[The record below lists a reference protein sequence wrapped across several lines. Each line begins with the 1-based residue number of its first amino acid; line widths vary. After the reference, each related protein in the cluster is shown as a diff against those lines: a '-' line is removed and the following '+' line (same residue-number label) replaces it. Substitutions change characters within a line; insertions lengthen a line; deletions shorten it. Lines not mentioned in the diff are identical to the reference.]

1 MDAKYHCLWQFQPK
15 VQTIHECTKS
25 SIRMTM
31 MKTLSMLGLIFFG
44 VFMVSVKSVLA
55 DIINIK
61 TDAPQTYVV
70 KKDDTLWDISN
81 LFLDQPW
88 LWPELWRNN
97 TQIENPHLIYPGDVL
112 FLRYVDGE
120 PVMDIARDKTLILLT
135 PESVTK
141 TKPSAIGVL
150 PWKVLDPY
158 FKNDSIIDIEAY
170 NALPRLLGNNEGTS
184 TFVKQDF
191 VLSHKQAS
199 AATNYTIIRKG
210 KLLKDGDGGVIG
222 YQVKNVGEVEVINQS
237 SGKQQIVRVVKS
249 NREARSGDKLRP
261 VERVDNPDLILQA
274 STTQIG
280 QIVSNIEDRSLI
292 GKRDVVVISLG
303 ASDVELGMVMGIYGK
318 GPAILDSENPQYAM
332 GQNPVKELF
341 SGAERLEQPAFK
353 IGELVIFKTFDNA
366 SYAWI
371 TKADKHM
378 KGGEYLGQP

>member
-1 MDAKYHCLWQFQPK
+1 
-15 VQTIHECTKS
+15 
-25 SIRMTM
+25 
-31 MKTLSMLGLIFFG
+31 
-44 VFMVSVKSVLA
+44 
-55 DIINIK
+55 
-61 TDAPQTYVV
+61 
-70 KKDDTLWDISN
+70 
-81 LFLDQPW
+81 
-88 LWPELWRNN
+88 
-97 TQIENPHLIYPGDVL
+97 
-112 FLRYVDGE
+112 LRYVDGE

-191 VLSHKQAS
+191 VLSHKPAS

>member
-1 MDAKYHCLWQFQPK
+1 
-15 VQTIHECTKS
+15 
-25 SIRMTM
+25 MTM
-31 MKTLSMLGLIFFG
+31 MKKLSMLGLIIFG
-44 VFMVSVKSVLA
+44 VFMISVKSAWA

-112 FLRYVDGE
+112 RLRYVDGQ
-120 PVMDIARDKTLILLT
+120 PVMNIARDKTLILLT
-135 PESVTK
+135 PESLTK
-141 TKPSAIGVL
+141 TKPSPIGVL
-150 PWKVLDPY
+150 PWKVLGPY
-158 FKNDSIIDIEAY
+158 FKNDSIIDIDVY

-191 VLSHKQAS
+191 VLSHKPVATD
-199 AATNYTIIRKG
+199 TNYTIIRKG
-210 KLLKDGDGGVIG
+210 KLLKDDDGDVIG
-222 YQVKNVGEVEVINQS
+222 YQVKNVGEVELINSS

-249 NREARSGDKLRP
+249 NREARTGDKLRP
-261 VERVDNPDLILQA
+261 VERVDNSDLILQA

-280 QIVSNIEDRSLI
+280 RIIANIEDRSLI

-303 ASDVELGMVMGIYGK
+303 ASDVELGMVMGIYAQ
-318 GPAILDSENPQYAM
+318 GPAILDSEKPKYAI
-332 GQNPVKELF
+332 GQSPVKELF
-341 SGAERLEQPAFK
+341 SGGERVEQPAFK

>member
-1 MDAKYHCLWQFQPK
+1 M
-15 VQTIHECTKS
+15 TI
-25 SIRMTM
+25 
-31 MKTLSMLGLIFFG
+31 MKKLSMLGLIIFG
-44 VFMVSVKSVLA
+44 VFMLSVKSALA

-70 KKDDTLWDISN
+70 KKGDTLWDISN

-112 FLRYVDGE
+112 RLRYVNGQ
-120 PVMDIARDKTLILLT
+120 PVMEIVRDKTSILLT
-135 PESVTK
+135 PESVSK
-141 TKPSAIGVL
+141 TKPSPIGVL

-158 FKNDSIIDIEAY
+158 FKNDSIIDIESY
-170 NALPRLLGNNEGTS
+170 NALPRLLGNNEGTT

-191 VLSHKQAS
+191 VLSHKPMNTD
-199 AATNYTIIRKG
+199 TNYTIIRKG
-210 KLLKDGDGGVIG
+210 KLLEDEEGNVIG
-222 YQVKNVGEVEVINQS
+222 YQVKNVGEVELMNSS

-261 VERVDNPDLILQA
+261 LESVDHSDLILQA

-280 QIVSNIEDRSLI
+280 RIIANIEDRSLI

-303 ASDVELGMVMGIYGK
+303 AADVAPGMVMGIYAQ
-318 GPAILDSENPQYAM
+318 GPAILDSEKPKYAM
-332 GQNPVKELF
+332 DQSPVKALF
-341 SGAERLEQPAFK
+341 SGGERVEQPAFK

-366 SYAWI
+366 SYAWV
-371 TKADKHM
+371 TQADKHM

>member
-1 MDAKYHCLWQFQPK
+1 MDAKYHCLWQFQPE
-15 VQTIHECTKS
+15 VQATHEYTKS

-31 MKTLSMLGLIFFG
+31 MKTLSMLGLIVFG
-44 VFMVSVKSVLA
+44 VFMISAKSAWA

-61 TDAPQTYVV
+61 ADAPQTYVV

-112 FLRYVDGE
+112 RLRYVDGQ

-135 PESVTK
+135 PESQTK
-141 TKPSAIGVL
+141 AKPSPIGVL

-158 FKNDSIIDIEAY
+158 FKNDSIIDIKAY

-184 TFVKQDF
+184 TYVKQDF
-191 VLSHKQAS
+191 VLSHKPVGTD
-199 AATNYTIIRKG
+199 TNYTIIRKG
-210 KLLKDGDGGVIG
+210 KLLKDDDGDVIG
-222 YQVKNVGEVEVINQS
+222 YQVKNVGEVELVNPNS
-237 SGKQQIVRVVKS
+237 SKQQIVRIVKS

-261 VERVDNPDLILQA
+261 VQRVDNSDLILQA

-280 QIVSNIEDRSLI
+280 RIIANIEDRSLI

-303 ASDVELGMVMGIYGK
+303 DSDVELGMVMGIYAQ
-318 GPAILDSENPQYAM
+318 GPAILDSEEPKYVM
-332 GQNPVKELF
+332 GQSPVEELF
-341 SGAERLEQPAFK
+341 SGGERVDQPAFK

-378 KGGEYLGQP
+378 RGGEYLGQP